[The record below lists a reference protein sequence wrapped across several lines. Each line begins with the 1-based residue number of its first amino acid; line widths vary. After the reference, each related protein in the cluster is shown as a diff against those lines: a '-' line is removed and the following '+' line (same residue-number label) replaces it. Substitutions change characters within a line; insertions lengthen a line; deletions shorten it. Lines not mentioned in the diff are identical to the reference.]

1 MDVRALRQMTTE
13 QLLNELE
20 DLKEA
25 MFKQRLQMASGQ
37 LEDTN
42 ALRRTRRDIARV
54 KTVLRE
60 RQLAAQV
67 AGEES
72 KRNG

>member
-13 QLLNELE
+13 ELLNELE

-25 MFKQRLQMASGQ
+25 FFKQRLQMSSAQ

-42 ALRRTRRDIARV
+42 ALRRSRRDIARLR
-54 KTVLRE
+54 TVLRE
-60 RQLAAQV
+60 RELAARV

-72 KRNG
+72 RNNG

>member
-1 MDVRALRQMTTE
+1 MDPRELRQMTTE

-25 MFKQRLQMASGQ
+25 MFKQRLQMSSGQ

-42 ALRRTRRDIARV
+42 ALRYTRRDIARL

-60 RQLAAQV
+60 RQLAAEM

-72 KRNG
+72 KSNG

>member
-13 QLLNELE
+13 QLLDELE

-25 MFKQRLQMASGQ
+25 MFKQRLQMSSGQ

-42 ALRRTRRDIARV
+42 ALRYTRRDIARV

-72 KRNG
+72 KKNG

>member
-1 MDVRALRQMTTE
+1 MDARELREMTTE

-20 DLKEA
+20 DLREA
-25 MFKQRLQMASGQ
+25 LFKQRLQMSSGQ

-42 ALRRTRRDIARV
+42 ALRYTRRDIARL
-54 KTVLRE
+54 KTLLRE
-60 RQLAAQV
+60 RQLAARM

-72 KRNG
+72 KSNG

>member
-1 MDVRALRQMTTE
+1 MDVRALRELSIE

-25 MFKQRLQMASGQ
+25 MFKQRLQMSSGQ

-42 ALRRTRRDIARV
+42 ALRYTRRDIARV

-60 RQLAAQV
+60 RQLAAQM

-72 KRNG
+72 KSNG

>member
-1 MDVRALRQMTTE
+1 MDVRDLRQMTTE
-13 QLLNELE
+13 QLLDELE

-67 AGEES
+67 AGKES
-72 KRNG
+72 KKNG

>member
-1 MDVRALRQMTTE
+1 MDVREMRDLTDEAV
-13 QLLNELE
+13 LNELE

-25 MFKQRLQMASGQ
+25 MFRLRLQQSSGQ
-37 LEDTN
+37 MENTN
-42 ALRRTRRDIARV
+42 VLRSTKQDIARL

-67 AGEES
+67 AG
-72 KRNG
+72 KDK

>member
-25 MFKQRLQMASGQ
+25 MFKQRLQMASAQ

-72 KRNG
+72 KKNG

>member
-1 MDVRALRQMTTE
+1 MDARELREMTTE

-20 DLKEA
+20 DLREA
-25 MFKQRLQMASGQ
+25 LFKQRLQMASGQ

-42 ALRRTRRDIARV
+42 ALRYTRRDIARL
-54 KTVLRE
+54 KTLLRE
-60 RQLAAQV
+60 RQLAARM

-72 KRNG
+72 KSNG

>member
-1 MDVRALRQMTTE
+1 MDVRALRNMTTE
-13 QLLNELE
+13 QLLDELE
-20 DLKEA
+20 DLREA
-25 MFKQRLQMASGQ
+25 MFKQRLQLSSGQ

-42 ALRRTRRDIARV
+42 ALRYTRRDIARV

-72 KRNG
+72 KSNG